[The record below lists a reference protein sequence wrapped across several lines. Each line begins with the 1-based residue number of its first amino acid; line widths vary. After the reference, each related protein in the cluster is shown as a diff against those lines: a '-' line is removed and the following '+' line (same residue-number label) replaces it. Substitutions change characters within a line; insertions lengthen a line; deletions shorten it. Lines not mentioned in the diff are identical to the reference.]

1 MSKPPTPLTV
11 GDLVALARAL
21 DKINTAFPSKNVNQ
35 IREKL
40 KEISGPD
47 VLKVTTALK
56 QIDKISRKIQKLPVS
71 ME

>member
-35 IREKL
+35 IRER
-40 KEISGPD
+40 
-47 VLKVTTALK
+47 
-56 QIDKISRKIQKLPVS
+56 DKRTRRFKGHNRP
-71 ME
+71 